1 MKGTSQSLLSEAAKE
16 GPRETRF
23 ALSYETFPS
32 HFKPA
37 HNRRSPVSGRDGELT
52 RSAHACS
59 EALVWPPSCGHV
71 RRRFPFAFFAI
82 NDAPIGQ
89 DFHLVEYVSTRGA
102 APALGFA
109 DALLAGLANDGG
121 LYTPRSTPRLAG
133 DDIRSLRGIPYA
145 AAAIRVMRPFI
156 AGGLDAAS
164 LEKTVFDAYA
174 GFSHAATAPLAQV
187 DTNLFA
193 LELFHGPTLAFKDFA
208 MQWLARAMGHVLRQ
222 RGERA
227 TILGATSGDTGAAA
241 IEAFAGEADVDIFI
255 LYPNGRV
262 SDVQRRQMTT
272 VRKANVHALALE
284 GTFDDCQRIAKEL
297 FGDAALRRELNLTGV
312 NSINW
317 ARIVAQIVYFFVA
330 AVALGAPERPVSFA
344 VPTGN
349 FGDILAGYYAKRMG
363 LPIERLI
370 VATNENDILARALK
384 SGRYEP
390 RGVRATQSPSMDIQV
405 SSNFERLL
413 FEASDQDA
421 GAVQASMSGLARN
434 GWFAIPEKTLER
446 IGADFSAERIDERA
460 CADEMARVYR
470 ESGTIVDPHSAV
482 GLHAARCALRVS
494 PKTPVIALLTAHP
507 AKFPEAVA
515 RATGVRPPLPHHLA
529 GLMERE
535 ETIRVLPNEAKAV
548 ADYLRETARAPA

>member
-1 MKGTSQSLLSEAAKE
+1 
-16 GPRETRF
+16 
-23 ALSYETFPS
+23 
-32 HFKPA
+32 
-37 HNRRSPVSGRDGELT
+37 VI
-52 RSAHACS
+52 
-59 EALVWPPSCGHV
+59 
-71 RRRFPFAFFAI
+71 FAI

-89 DFHLVEYVSTRGA
+89 DFHPVEYVSTRGA

-121 LYTPRSTPRLAG
+121 LYTPRSTARFTE

-145 AAAIRVMRPFI
+145 EAAIRVMTSFI

-164 LEKTVFDAYA
+164 LERTARDAYA
-174 GFSHAATAPLAQV
+174 GFSHPATAPLAQIDV
-187 DTNLFA
+187 NLFA

-208 MQWLARAMGHVLRQ
+208 MQWLARAMGHVLHQ

-241 IEAFAGEADVDIFI
+241 IEAFAGVRGVDIFI

-284 GTFDDCQRIAKEL
+284 GSFDDCQRIVKEL
-297 FGDAALRRELNLTGV
+297 FGDLALRRELNLTGV

-317 ARIVAQIVYFFVA
+317 ARIAAQIVYYFVA

-349 FGDILAGYYAKRMG
+349 FGDVLAGYYAKRMG
-363 LPIERLI
+363 LPVERLI
-370 VATNENDILARALK
+370 VATNENDILVRALK

-421 GAVQASMSGLARN
+421 GAVRSSMSALARN
-434 GWFAIPEKTLER
+434 GWFAIPAETLGR
-446 IGADFSAERIDERA
+446 IRADFSAEAIGEAA
-460 CADEMARVYR
+460 CADEIGRVYR
-470 ESGTIVDPHSAV
+470 DSGIIVDPHSAV
-482 GLHAARCALRVS
+482 GLRAARRALRAS
-494 PKTPVIALLTAHP
+494 PKTPVIAVGTAHP
-507 AKFPEAVA
+507 AKFPDAVE
-515 RATGVRPPLPHHLA
+515 RATGVRPALPKHLA
-529 GLMERE
+529 DLVDRE
-535 ETIRVLPNEAKAV
+535 ETVRVLPSEAKAV